1 MPKKIIKQDF
11 NLAKM
16 YQAFIDEI
24 RENLPKIKT
33 KKELDKL
40 KLWLSRKYKLNKNL
54 SNIDLLSNIKDPNFK
69 ILLTK
74 PIRTISGVTPISIM
88 SKPANCPSQAKCI
101 YCPGGINSVFGNTP
115 KSYPGNSPGIIRA
128 IRNDY
133 DPYLQVFNRLE
144 HYVLL
149 NQDITKVE
157 FIVMGSTFLF
167 FDKNYKEDFIKF
179 SLKAL
184 NDFSDMFVKD
194 NKIDFEKFTNF
205 YELPASIKDNE
216 RIKRIKEK
224 LLKLKLNTTL
234 GNEQLKNETSYSRC
248 VAMCLETRPDYCFED
263 HISEMLDYGTTRVE
277 IGVQTLSDE
286 IHKIIKRGHTNRDS
300 IKATQLLKDSFLKVT
315 YHNMLNLPGSTIEN
329 DKYELKEIFE
339 NPDYKP
345 DSLKIYPCL
354 VFKGTELY
362 EQWKQGKHKEF
373 TIEEIIDI
381 IVESKKYIPKYCR
394 IMRINRDIPTFMSEA
409 GVRKTNLRQYVEQEL
424 RKRGINCNC
433 IRCKEPKLNKISWKD
448 VKLQR
453 LDYEASKG
461 HEIFLSYEDIKQD
474 LLLGFARLRIPY
486 KPFRKE
492 ITDKSAGIRE
502 LHVYGEAIKIGDK
515 GNIQHKGLGI
525 NLMQEAEKI
534 AREEYNIKK
543 MLVISGIGVKN
554 YYINKLGY
562 KKDGIYVSKIL
573 K

>member
-1 MPKKIIKQDF
+1 MTNALFEEVRQ
-11 NLAKM
+11 
-16 YQAFIDEI
+16 
-24 RENLPKIKT
+24 NLPKIKT
-33 KKELDKL
+33 SKELDKF
-40 KLWLSRKYKLNKNL
+40 KLELSKKYKLNKNL
-54 SNIDLLSNIKDPNFK
+54 SNIDILTNLKDPTFK

-74 PIRTISGVTPISIM
+74 PTRTLSGVTPVSIM

-167 FDKNYKEDFIKF
+167 FDPKYKEDFIKF

-184 NDFSDMFVKD
+184 NDFSEFFVKE
-194 NKIDFEKFTNF
+194 NKIDFEKFIDF
-205 YELPASIKDNE
+205 YELPSPVKDNE
-216 RIKRIKEK
+216 RVNRIKEK
-224 LLKLKLNTTL
+224 LRQLKSDTTL
-234 GNEQLKNETSYSRC
+234 EKEKERNETAYSRC

-263 HISEMLDYGTTRVE
+263 HISEMLNYGTTRVE
-277 IGVQTLSDE
+277 IGLQTLSPKIME
-286 IHKIIKRGHTNRDS
+286 IIKRGHPVEDS
-300 IKATQLLKDSFLKVT
+300 IKASQLLKDSFLKVT
-315 YHNMLNLPGSTIEN
+315 YHMMPGLPNSSIEN
-329 DKYELKEIFE
+329 DKYELREIFE
-339 NPDYKP
+339 NPDYRP

-362 EQWKQGKHKEF
+362 DMWNQGKYKEL
-373 TIEEIIDI
+373 TTEQAVDV

-409 GVRKTNLRQYVEQEL
+409 GVRKTNLRQYVEEEQK
-424 RKRGINCNC
+424 KRHIKCNC
-433 IRCKEPKLNKISWKD
+433 IRCREPKQKIISWKD
-448 VKLQR
+448 VKLLR
-453 LDYEASKG
+453 LNYESSKG
-461 HEIFLSYEDIKQD
+461 REIFLSYEDLKQD
-474 LLLGFARLRIPY
+474 ILIGFARLRIPY

-492 ITDKSAGIRE
+492 ITNKSAGIRE
-502 LHVYGEAIKIGDK
+502 LHVYGQAVKIGEKDN
-515 GNIQHKGLGI
+515 NIQHKGLGI
-525 NLMQEAEKI
+525 KLMQEVERI
-534 AREEYNIKK
+534 AKEEYNMNKL
-543 MLVISGIGVKN
+543 LVISGIGVRN

-562 KKDGIYVSKIL
+562 KKDGFYVSKTL
-573 K
+573 

>member
-1 MPKKIIKQDF
+1 MS
-11 NLAKM
+11 
-16 YQAFIDEI
+16 QAFIDEI
-24 RENLPKIKT
+24 KKNLPNIKT

-40 KLWLSRKYKLNKNL
+40 KLELSKKYKLPQNL
-54 SNIDLLSNIKDPNFK
+54 SNIDILSKIKDLDFK

-74 PIRTISGVTPISIM
+74 PMRTLSGVTPISIM
-88 SKPANCPSQAKCI
+88 SKPANCPSQAKCT

-167 FDKNYKEDFIKF
+167 FDKTYKEDFIKF

-184 NDFSDMFVKD
+184 NDFSDLFIKD
-194 NKIDFEKFTNF
+194 NKIDFKKFIEF

-216 RIKRIKEK
+216 RVKRIKEK
-224 LLKLKLNTTL
+224 LLKFKLDTTL
-234 GNEQLKNETSYSRC
+234 EKEQLRNETSYARC

-263 HISEMLDYGTTRVE
+263 HISEMLNYGTTRVE

-286 IHKIIKRGHTNRDS
+286 IHKLIKRGHTNKDS
-300 IKATQLLKDSFLKVT
+300 IKSSQLLKDSFLKLT
-315 YHNMLNLPGSTIEN
+315 YHNMLNLPGSTIAN
-329 DKYELKEIFE
+329 DKFELKEIFD
-339 NPDYKP
+339 NQVYRP
-345 DSLKIYPCL
+345 DSIKIYPCL

-362 EQWKQGKHKEF
+362 EQWKQGKHKVF
-373 TIEEIIDI
+373 PIEDIIDI
-381 IVESKKYIPKYCR
+381 IVESKKYVPKYCR

-409 GVRKTNLRQYVEQEL
+409 GVRKTNLRQYVEEEQKK
-424 RKRGINCNC
+424 RKVKCNC
-433 IRCKEPKLNKISWKD
+433 IRCREPKQNIISWKD

-453 LDYEASKG
+453 LNYESSNG
-461 HEIFLSYEDIKQD
+461 QEIFLSYDDVKND
-474 LLLGFARLRIPY
+474 LLLGFVRLRIPY
-486 KPFRKE
+486 KQFRKE
-492 ITDKSAGIRE
+492 ITSKSAGIRE
-502 LHVYGEAIKIGDK
+502 LHVYGQAVKIGSES
-515 GNIQHKGLGI
+515 NQIQHKGLGI
-525 NLMQEAEKI
+525 QLMKKAEEIAKQEYDI
-534 AREEYNIKK
+534 NK

-554 YYINKLGY
+554 YYINKLNY
-562 KKDGIYVSKIL
+562 KKDGVYVSKKI
-573 K
+573 

>member
-1 MPKKIIKQDF
+1 MQ
-11 NLAKM
+11 
-16 YQAFIDEI
+16 QAFIDEI
-24 RENLPKIKT
+24 KEKLPNIKT
-33 KKELDKL
+33 KKQLDKL
-40 KLWLSRKYKLNKNL
+40 KLDLSKKYKLNKNL
-54 SNIDLLSNIKDPNFK
+54 SNIDLLSNIKDLNFE

-74 PIRTISGVTPISIM
+74 PTRTLSGVTPVSIM

-128 IRNDY
+128 IRNNY

-157 FIVMGSTFLF
+157 FIIMGSTFLF
-167 FDKNYKEDFIKF
+167 FDKQYKEDFIKF

-184 NDFSDMFVKD
+184 NDFSEMFVKD
-194 NKIDFEKFTNF
+194 NKINFDKFTEF

-216 RIKRIKEK
+216 RVTRIKEK

-234 GNEQLKNETSYSRC
+234 EKEQIKNETSYSRC

-263 HISEMLDYGTTRVE
+263 HISEMLNYGTTRVE
-277 IGVQTLSDE
+277 IGIQTLSDE
-286 IHKIIKRGHTNRDS
+286 IHKLIKRGHTNQDS
-300 IKATQLLKDSFLKVT
+300 IRATQLLKDSFLKFT
-315 YHNMLNLPGSTIEN
+315 YHTMPGLPGSSIEN
-329 DKYELKEIFE
+329 DKYELKEIFD
-339 NPDYKP
+339 NPNYRP

-362 EQWKQGKHKEF
+362 DLWKQNKYKEL
-373 TIEEIIDI
+373 TTEQAVDI

-409 GVRKTNLRQYVEQEL
+409 GVRRTNLRQYVSEEL
-424 RKRGINCNC
+424 KKRKINCNC
-433 IRCKEPKLNKISWKD
+433 IRCREPKQNIISWND

-453 LDYEASKG
+453 LDYESSKG
-461 HEIFLSYEDIKQD
+461 QEIFLSYEDIKNNII
-474 LLLGFARLRIPY
+474 LGFVRLRIPY

-492 ITDKSAGIRE
+492 ITSRSAGIRE
-502 LHVYGEAIKIGDK
+502 LHIYGQAIKIGDESNK
-515 GNIQHKGLGI
+515 IQHKGLGI
-525 NLMQEAEKI
+525 KLMEKAEEIAKQEYDINKL
-534 AREEYNIKK
+534 
-543 MLVISGIGVKN
+543 LVISGIGVRN
-554 YYINKLGY
+554 YYINKLNY
-562 KKDGIYVSKIL
+562 KKDGPYVSKLLI
-573 K
+573 